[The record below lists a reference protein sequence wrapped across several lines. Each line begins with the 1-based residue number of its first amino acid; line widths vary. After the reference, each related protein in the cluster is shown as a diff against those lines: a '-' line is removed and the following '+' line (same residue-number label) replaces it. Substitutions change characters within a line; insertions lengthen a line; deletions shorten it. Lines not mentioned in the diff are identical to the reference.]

1 MHPGDRLLSLLAARP
16 PTPPVT
22 TYILQYGKPS
32 GWSLLVVVVVA
43 VEVVVVLLVGAS
55 APTLQHLALAP
66 LALVGSRCCWRC
78 WRGAGGV
85 GRNYGAFSGS

>member
-1 MHPGDRLLSLLAARP
+1 MHPGDRLPSLLAARP

-32 GWSLLVVVVVA
+32 SWSLLVVVVA